1 MAMHRTR
8 LQGLSPP
15 TRGNPGVL
23 VSHLQL
29 GRSIPAHA
37 GEPGGRGHGGL
48 LSGVYPRPRGGTSS
62 SLPRGD
68 SGTGLSP
75 PTRGNRESVDYANS
89 YQRSISAHA
98 GEPGP
103 ALQEPRLQGVYLRP
117 RGGTSSSLP
126 RGDSGTGLSPPTRG
140 NRESVDYANSYQR
153 SISAHAGEPGPAL
166 QEPRL
171 QGVYLRPRGGT
182 SSSLPRGDSGTG
194 LSPPTRGNLAQHFKS
209 QGCKGSIS
217 AHAGEPPVAFRAEIQ
232 VRVYLRPRGGTPNR
246 MILSTGTYRLSL

>member
-1 MAMHRTR
+1 MVAVM
-8 LQGLSPP
+8 GVSSP
-15 TRGNPGVL
+15 G
-23 VSHLQL
+23 
-29 GRSIPAHA
+29 SIPAHA
-37 GEPGGRGHGGL
+37 GEPPVAFRAEIQVR
-48 LSGVYPRPRGGTSS
+48 VYPRPRGGTG
-62 SLPRGD
+62 RVW
-68 SGTGLSP
+68 TT
-75 PTRGNRESVDYANS
+75 PT

-194 LSPPTRGNLAQHFKS
+194 LSPPTRGN
-209 QGCKGSIS
+209 
-217 AHAGEPPVAFRAEIQ
+217 P
-232 VRVYLRPRGGTPNR
+232 
-246 MILSTGTYRLSL
+246 